1 MRSLS
6 EIETTSKRAS
16 RAAGYSWGI
25 SEDVGKNIR
34 LLELFGLPGIKY
46 LDQYLK
52 KKSKKKF
59 EILKLINRNNKKIN
73 LAFCPI
79 NIGVSFLD
87 QVKTIE
93 PLKKIKFEE
102 IAYPILFIPFLS
114 RSSEIIGKKILLKFG
129 KNEFLFN
136 FNQNI
141 LTNYFKK
148 QFPIKAQNVEIKFL
162 ENKNNF
168 TSSEWKSLYK
178 LSEETFVDETD
189 SLKHGAAGAG
199 LTDND

>member
-52 KKSKKKF
+52 KKRKKKF

-73 LAFCPI
+73 LPFCPI

-93 PLKKIKFEE
+93 PLKKIKFDE

-141 LTNYFKK
+141 LTNYLKK

>member
-6 EIETTSKRAS
+6 EIETTSKRAT

-59 EILKLINRNNKKIN
+59 EILKLIKRNNKKIN

-93 PLKKIKFEE
+93 SLKKIKFEE

-148 QFPIKAQNVEIKFL
+148 KFPIKAQNVEIKFL
-162 ENKNNF
+162 ENKDNF

-199 LTDND
+199 ITDND

>member
-52 KKSKKKF
+52 KKRKKKF

-93 PLKKIKFEE
+93 PLKKIKFDE

>member
-46 LDQYLK
+46 LDHYLK
-52 KKSKKKF
+52 KKRKKKF

-73 LAFCPI
+73 LPFCPI

-93 PLKKIKFEE
+93 PLKKIKFDE

-178 LSEETFVDETD
+178 LSEKTFVDETD